1 MATNIKYIIFAVTA
15 LLLMAC
21 TPVQPIEYIHAELL
35 ARHTYVSDQDQYGV
49 DDKWIMSLTG
59 DCEDFSLF
67 SYFYLVGKGYEP
79 QFWLVRTEAD
89 EMHTVLVVDGYEFD
103 NRRKLRLR
111 KNSDYKYIVEMER
124 DALRRAIRKN

>member
-1 MATNIKYIIFAVTA
+1 MKNIIFAVTA
-15 LLLMAC
+15 LILTAC
-21 TPVQPIEYIHAELL
+21 TPVNAVEYIHAELL
-35 ARHTYVSDQDQYGV
+35 ARHTYITDQDQYGV
-49 DDKWIMSLTG
+49 NDKWVMSLRG
-59 DCEDFSLF
+59 DCEDFALF
-67 SYFYLVGKGYEP
+67 SYFLLVGKGYQP

>member
-1 MATNIKYIIFAVTA
+1 MKTLTA
-15 LLLMAC
+15 LSLLLLVVC
-21 TPVQPIEYIHAELL
+21 TPVQSIEYIHAELL

-49 DDKWIMSLTG
+49 NDKWIMSLTG

-79 QFWLVRTEAD
+79 VFWLVRTETD

-103 NRRKLRLR
+103 NRRKLRLL
-111 KNSDYKYIVEMER
+111 KNSDYKYIVEMKR

>member
-1 MATNIKYIIFAVTA
+1 MKTLTA
-15 LLLMAC
+15 LALLLLMAC
-21 TPVQPIEYIHAELL
+21 TPVQSIEYIHAELL

-49 DDKWIMSLTG
+49 NDKWIMSLTG

-79 QFWLVRTEAD
+79 VFWLVRTETD

-103 NRRKLRLR
+103 NRRKLRLL
-111 KNSDYKYIVEMER
+111 KNSDYKYIVEMKR

>member
-1 MATNIKYIIFAVTA
+1 
-15 LLLMAC
+15 MAC
-21 TPVQPIEYIHAELL
+21 TGVQAIEYIHAELL

-49 DDKWIMSLTG
+49 NDKWIMSLTG

-79 QFWLVRTEAD
+79 VFWLVRTETD

-103 NRRKLRLR
+103 SRHKLRLR
-111 KNSDYKYIVEMER
+111 KNSDYKYIAEMKR

>member
-1 MATNIKYIIFAVTA
+1 MKTLTA
-15 LLLMAC
+15 LALLLLMAC
-21 TPVQPIEYIHAELL
+21 TPVQSIEYIHAELL

-49 DDKWIMSLTG
+49 NDKWIMSLTG

-67 SYFYLVGKGYEP
+67 SYFYLVGKGYQP
-79 QFWLVRTEAD
+79 QFWLVRTETD

-103 NRRKLRLR
+103 NRRKLRLL
-111 KNSDYKYIVEMER
+111 KNSDYKYIVEMKR